1 MKRKRRTRPSPKP
14 ARAKALPAKTAPD
27 YELTTKRRGELSE
40 LAFVYKAAS
49 LGFHVAKPY
58 GDSERYDFILD
69 AGHRLWRV
77 QVKSTTTLLNG
88 LYRINSH
95 RRTNH
100 GVVPYHPAE
109 VDFLIAHIIPEDAWF
124 ILPVSLIEHRT
135 SVLLPPRRGRARI
148 APPSNSHR
156 RPHVAPYRE
165 AWHLLRIPNQPS
177 SDLLSNESPSTL
189 SP

>member
-1 MKRKRRTRPSPKP
+1 MKPDGRTKRSPTP
-14 ARAKALPAKTAPD
+14 ARAKTVPLKTAQE

-49 LGFHVAKPY
+49 MGFPVAKPY

-69 AGHRLWRV
+69 TGHRFWRI

-100 GVVPYHPAE
+100 GVVAYRPE
-109 VDFLIAHIIPEDAWF
+109 EIDFLVAHIIPEDTWF
-124 ILPVSLIEHRT
+124 ILPIAAIHNRT
-135 SVLLPPRRGRARI
+135 SVLLPP
-148 APPSNSHR
+148 HR
-156 RPHVAPYRE
+156 HTRSRTLHADYRE
-165 AWHLLRIPNQPS
+165 AWHLLREP
-177 SDLLSNESPSTL
+177 
-189 SP
+189 